1 MIGSELSFNRITLK
15 CVNRM
20 WGRGGAKTEVRRTI
34 RNYAI
39 CETGMEALEEVKRF
53 DSG

>member
-20 WGRGGAKTEVRRTI
+20 WARGGAKTEVRRTI
-34 RNYAI
+34 RSYTI
-39 CETGMEALEEVKRF
+39 SERGMEALEEVKHF